1 LPVGDEGSEI
11 GENVDRQG
19 RRASRNRRFPGLS
32 HFSSPFFL
40 HVIAGS
46 AIIAVT
52 ALAGTRV
59 MNRMSVEGGGAGP
72 VALR

>member
-1 LPVGDEGSEI
+1 MAQAVSVTYSFHSLFKI
-11 GENVDRQG
+11 
-19 RRASRNRRFPGLS
+19 
-32 HFSSPFFL
+32 SSPFFL
-40 HVIAGS
+40 HAFHGSVIIG
-46 AIIAVT
+46 VT

>member
-1 LPVGDEGSEI
+1 MTKADKS
-11 GENVDRQG
+11 VDRIMDAIFAML
-19 RRASRNRRFPGLS
+19 RSCCLS
-32 HFSSPFFL
+32 HFSSPFFVHGL
-40 HVIAGS
+40 LPPL
-46 AIIAVT
+46 IIAVT